1 MLLIDAATE
10 TLQSMDRLIIQVTI
24 IAFFYFLEKIFQRNS
39 ILFPYFEKTV
49 SLSKVSII
57 KPLPLGFRF

>member
-39 ILFPYFEKTV
+39 ILFPYFV
-49 SLSKVSII
+49 MFLSLSW
-57 KPLPLGFRF
+57 LEN